1 MVTMQLSGV
10 SNPFSLRLASDVLFG
25 IVLCFYFCL
34 FVCLVEIEQKEVR
47 AAMAL
52 KFQKMPE
59 CFFHAPFAN
68 VTPGTDEVRVDG
80 N

>member
-1 MVTMQLSGV
+1 
-10 SNPFSLRLASDVLFG
+10 
-25 IVLCFYFCL
+25 L